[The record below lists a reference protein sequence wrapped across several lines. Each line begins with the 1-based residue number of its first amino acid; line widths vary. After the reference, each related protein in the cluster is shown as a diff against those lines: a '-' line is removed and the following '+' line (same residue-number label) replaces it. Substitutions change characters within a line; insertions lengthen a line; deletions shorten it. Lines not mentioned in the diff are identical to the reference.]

1 MKTEVKVYKLLDLDF
16 NYFEVEIGTWNDLRV
31 FAKNLWKQRNSGEFV
46 QEILFDEFQGEL
58 VEEQFYQLM
67 DDDQKMRNFL
77 VLGGYGVKEVCCVP
91 LDDFYDEE
99 KPSQEL
105 IDEVLEQIKKDVAGG
120 DVTAIEELL
129 MHVPL
134 SKLGGYLPE

>member
-1 MKTEVKVYKLLDLDF
+1 MKTGVTVFKLIDLHGGHPM
-16 NYFEVEIGTWNDLRV
+16 VHGTINDVRQ
-31 FAKNLWKQRNSGEFV
+31 FAKNLWKQYSEFV
-46 QEILFDEFQGEL
+46 QDILFDEFGGDL
-58 VEEQFYQLM
+58 VEEDFYTKM
-67 DDDQKMRNFL
+67 DDDLLLFEFL
-77 VLGGYGVKEVCCVP
+77 EGGGYDLVPLFVVP

-105 IDEVLEQIKKDVAGG
+105 IDEVLGQIKKDVAGG

>member
-1 MKTEVKVYKLLDLDF
+1 MKTGVTVFKLIDLDGGHLM
-16 NYFEVEIGTWNDLRV
+16 VHGTINDVRK
-31 FAKNLWKQRNSGEFV
+31 FAKNLWKIDSGFV
-46 QEILFDEFQGEL
+46 QDILFDQFGGDL
-58 VEEQFYQLM
+58 VEEDFYTKM
-67 DDDQKMRNFL
+67 DDDLLLFEFL
-77 VLGGYGVKEVCCVP
+77 EGGGYDLVPLFVVP

-105 IDEVLEQIKKDVAGG
+105 IDEVLGQIKKDVAGG

>member
-1 MKTEVKVYKLLDLDF
+1 MKTEVPVFKLIDLDGGHPML
-16 NYFEVEIGTWNDLRV
+16 YGTINDVRQ
-31 FAKNLWKQRNSGEFV
+31 FAKNLWKQDSEFV
-46 QEILFDEFQGEL
+46 QDILYDNFEGNL
-58 VEEQFYQLM
+58 VEEDFYTKM
-67 DDDQKMRNFL
+67 DDDGWLLSFL
-77 VLGGYGVKEVCCVP
+77 VGGGYHLEELCEVP

>member
-1 MKTEVKVYKLLDLDF
+1 MKTGVTVYSLVDLENDSSII
-16 NYFEVEIGTWNDLRV
+16 VSGTINDLRN
-31 FAKNLWKQRNSGEFV
+31 FAKTRWEQDQEFI
-46 QEILFDEFQGEL
+46 QDIFYPDFEGEL
-58 VEEQFYQLM
+58 LEEEFYQLM
-67 DDDQKMRNFL
+67 DDDLSVLRFL
-77 VLGGYGVKEVCCVP
+77 ESYQCDIEELCVVP

>member
-1 MKTEVKVYKLLDLDF
+1 MKAKVTVYEVKSIRGTVLI
-16 NYFEVEIGTWNDLRV
+16 IGTLNEIRKWVKNEWSDPMCLGYILDV
-31 FAKNLWKQRNSGEFV
+31 FGDIN
-46 QEILFDEFQGEL
+46 
-58 VEEQFYQLM
+58 EEDFYLKM
-67 DDDQKMRNFL
+67 DDDLTLISHLEGQGDSIKPL
-77 VLGGYGVKEVCCVP
+77 CDVP
-91 LDDFYDEE
+91 FDDFYDEE

>member
-1 MKTEVKVYKLLDLDF
+1 MKTEVWVFKLIDLDGGHPM
-16 NYFEVEIGTWNDLRV
+16 VHGTINDVRQ
-31 FAKNLWKQRNSGEFV
+31 FAKNLWKQDSEFV
-46 QEILFDEFQGEL
+46 QDILFYQFGGDL
-58 VEEQFYQLM
+58 VEEDFYAKMDNDLLLIQF
-67 DDDQKMRNFL
+67 
-77 VLGGYGVKEVCCVP
+77 LGGGGYHLKELCKVP

>member
-1 MKTEVKVYKLLDLDF
+1 MKTEVWVFKLIDLHSGHLMLH
-16 NYFEVEIGTWNDLRV
+16 GTINDVRQ
-31 FAKNLWKQRNSGEFV
+31 FAKNLWKQDSEFV
-46 QEILFDEFQGEL
+46 QDILFNQFEGEL
-58 VEEQFYQLM
+58 TEEDFYAKM
-67 DDDQKMRNFL
+67 DNDLLLIHFL
-77 VLGGYGVKEVCCVP
+77 EGDGYHLEELCKVP

-105 IDEVLEQIKKDVAGG
+105 IDGVLEQIKKDVSGG

-129 MHVPL
+129 VHIPL

>member
-1 MKTEVKVYKLLDLDF
+1 VQLHKST
-16 NYFEVEIGTWNDLRV
+16 
-31 FAKNLWKQRNSGEFV
+31 AKNLWKQDSDFV
-46 QEILFDEFQGEL
+46 QDILFNQFGGDL
-58 VEEQFYQLM
+58 VEEDFYAKM
-67 DDDQKMRNFL
+67 DNDLLLIHFL
-77 VLGGYGVKEVCCVP
+77 ERGGYHLEELCKVP

-105 IDEVLEQIKKDVAGG
+105 IDEVLEQIKKDVSGG

-129 MHVPL
+129 MHIPL